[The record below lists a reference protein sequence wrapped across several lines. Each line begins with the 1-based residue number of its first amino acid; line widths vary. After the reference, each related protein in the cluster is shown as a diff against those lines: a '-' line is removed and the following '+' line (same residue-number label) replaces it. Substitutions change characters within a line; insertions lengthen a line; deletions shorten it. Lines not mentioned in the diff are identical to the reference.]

1 MDRTTRRDLL
11 AGLAS
16 LPALFSSAFLG
27 LLGSR
32 RDEDGASAPSAA
44 PRRAGAPKL
53 TPPRESVTR
62 RG

>member
-16 LPALFSSAFLG
+16 LPAFLGTAFLG
-27 LLGSR
+27 LLGPR
-32 RDEDGASAPSAA
+32 KEEGGASAPSAPA
-44 PRRAGAPKL
+44 RRAGTPKIN
-53 TPPRESVTR
+53 PPRESVTR

>member
-1 MDRTTRRDLL
+1 MERTTRRDLL

-27 LLGSR
+27 LLGSAK
-32 RDEDGASAPSAA
+32 DGDGAPAPSQ
-44 PRRAGAPKL
+44 PSRRAGTPRI